1 MSRPPA
7 LLLSATV
14 CLAACTGSL
23 PHSDETTVLHAL
35 GPRDGFISPLVEPLR
50 PACPALVF
58 PATRYSLSTIHQ
70 GLLCEFMAT
79 LPADRSNLRLLIVGQ
94 TPLDLPGAHARALS
108 ERRAQAVRRFLIDQG
123 LPAEQLQTLGL
134 GHDAASAGH
143 TGNSVV
149 LYRQ

>member
-1 MSRPPA
+1 MIRPA
-7 LLLSATV
+7 LLLL
-14 CLAACTGSL
+14 LAAGLSACTTPL
-23 PHSDETTVLHAL
+23 PPGGETTVLHAL
-35 GPRDGFISPLVEPLR
+35 GPREGFSSPLVQPLS

-58 PATRYSLSTIHQ
+58 SGTQYALSAGHQ
-70 GLLCEFMAT
+70 RLLSDCMTT
-79 LPADRSNLRLLIVGQ
+79 LPADKTGTRLLIVGQ
-94 TPLDLPGAHARALS
+94 TPVDLPGGHARSLS

-134 GHDAASAGH
+134 GHDAAPAGH

>member
-1 MSRPPA
+1 MIRPA
-7 LLLSATV
+7 LIAL
-14 CLAACTGSL
+14 LAAGLAGCTAPL
-23 PHSDETTVLHAL
+23 PPGGETTVLHSL
-35 GPRDGFISPLVEPLR
+35 GPREGFTSPLVQPLR

-58 PATRYSLSTIHQ
+58 SGTQYALTAGHQ
-70 GLLCEFMAT
+70 RLLRDYVAT
-79 LPADRSNLRLLIVGQ
+79 LPADKTDTRLLIVGQ
-94 TPLDLPGAHARALS
+94 TPVDLPGGHARSLS

-134 GHDAASAGH
+134 GHDAAPAGH